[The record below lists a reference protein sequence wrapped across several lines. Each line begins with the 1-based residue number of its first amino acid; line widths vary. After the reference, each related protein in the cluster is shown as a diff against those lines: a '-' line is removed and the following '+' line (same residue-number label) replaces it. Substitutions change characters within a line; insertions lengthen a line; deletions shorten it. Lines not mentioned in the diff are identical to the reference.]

1 MIRLTYTHI
10 CDLCKKHIDSE
21 VYECASYL
29 LGVFPRPHNHYT
41 YQIGYTAEMCNDC
54 AAPIMQARDEAIEKW
69 KHEQAAQQER
79 KL

>member
-1 MIRLTYTHI
+1 
-10 CDLCKKHIDSE
+10 

-54 AAPIMQARDEAIEKW
+54 AAPIMQARDKVIEKW
-69 KHEQAAQQER
+69 KKEQA
-79 KL
+79 

>member
-29 LGVFPRPHNHYT
+29 LGVFPRPHNLYT
-41 YQIGYTAEMCNDC
+41 YQIGSTAEMCNDC
-54 AAPIMQARDEAIEKW
+54 AAPIMQARDEVVEKW
-69 KHEQAAQQER
+69 KKEQA
-79 KL
+79 